1 MKNLFKD
8 LIRPYVPFFLKQ
20 LNKILKYKRLTISDI
35 KPDVNDFYKNL
46 ASNLQYNIIFDAG
59 TFVGDYPLKLKKD
72 FLLNYKLYY
81 FFGTRQLKF

>member
-72 FLLNYKLYY
+72 FLLNYKL
-81 FFGTRQLKF
+81 